1 MIRQCRRLLAGA
13 LCALGMLPAIAAA
26 QNAPGGQAG
35 TGIITGRVTDAGNR
49 APLPGVT
56 VLVIGTQRGT
66 LTTADGTFRI
76 VGVPAGAAQV
86 RAQRIGFAA
95 VVRPVTV
102 TAGGTATVEF
112 ALAAAAVQLDAV
124 VTSAT
129 GETQRAR
136 ETGNAVSTID
146 SSRLNTAVN
155 ANFAQTLAAK
165 APGVNISQGS
175 GTTGSGSRIRI
186 RGSNSVNLS
195 NEPLLII
202 DGVRINNNPQ
212 SSTGA
217 AIGVGGQTISRVNDI
232 NPEDIEN
239 IEVIKGPAAA
249 ALYGTAASNGV
260 IQVTTKRGRPGTA
273 RWNTFAEY
281 GVLNDPYEYPSNFA
295 NVGTFAN
302 TPTATNP
309 ATTVQKAGC
318 TIELQVRPL
327 TQGGCTN
334 GQVLSFNP
342 LETYK
347 PYENGF
353 RNQYGLSVSG
363 GREGATYYVGGDFE
377 REQGLV
383 DPNNLKRA
391 NFRVN
396 LDAAVNDKV
405 TLALR
410 TGYLSSRQGLPQN
423 ENNGFGYLSAG
434 LLGKAG
440 DCSPSG
446 AASSPFICGTGA
458 TADTISYGYFSTLPR
473 TFFAI
478 NARQNIEK
486 FTGGLTA
493 NYQPLTWLRG
503 TFTGGLDAIARLDRG
518 LLPSNVIT
526 TQGQANLQGF
536 ATDLRAQEFTYT
548 GTGSLIATYPIRE
561 GLEATSSLGGQ
572 YIRESLFTTFATGA
586 NLLAG
591 SRSLRGASAQ
601 KDVDNRNEE
610 IVTIGGFGEQRF
622 AYRDR
627 LFLSAALRA
636 DDNSAFGQG
645 ADLVYYP
652 STSLSYVISEEPF
665 FPKIESLGQLRLR
678 TAYGKSGQRPG
689 FRQAETF
696 FSPVAV
702 ATAPGS
708 EQPAAIIG
716 GTGNPTLRPEISRE
730 YEFGFDAGFFGERLG
745 INFTTYNKRTN
756 EALVSVPLAPSLALT
771 ASQFRNLGA
780 TSNRGAE
787 LGINATAFDTRP
799 AKLDLTVSY
808 STNRNR
814 LEDIGV
820 NALGEPLPAIV
831 FNNAT
836 QRHQEGYAL
845 GGYWGRT
852 IKSFEDKDANGI
864 ISRTG
869 CRAYGAQGVAPT
881 TQDEPTCEIVLSDTA
896 EYLGSPLPT
905 RELSVNPALTLFKN
919 VRLQALVDYRGGYR
933 LWNQSREFRCFN
945 FQQCQD
951 IVDPTTPV
959 GDQAKVIARALN
971 SSAGYIEDASFTRLR
986 EVSVTF
992 TAPEQ
997 FARRLR
1003 TAGLSLTVGGQ
1014 NLATWSDYTG
1024 FDPEVQAGASAV
1036 NTFTSVDFFS
1046 QAPVRRFNT
1055 RLNVTF

>member
-1 MIRQCRRLLAGA
+1 MIRWSRRWLAQVAVVLGVLPAVAGA
-13 LCALGMLPAIAAA
+13 
-26 QNAPGGQAG
+26 QDAG
-35 TGIITGRVTDAGNR
+35 NGIVAGRVTDAGNQR
-49 APLPGVT
+49 PLPGITIV
-56 VLVIGTQRGT
+56 VVGTTRGT
-66 LTTADGTFRI
+66 ITGPDGTFRI
-76 VGVPAGAAQV
+76 VSIPPGSVQV
-86 RAQRIGFAA
+86 RAQRIGYAA
-95 VVRPVTV
+95 QTRTLTV
-102 TAGGTATVEF
+102 AAGATAAADF
-112 ALAAAAVQLDAV
+112 ALAAAAVQLDAI

-155 ANFAQTLAAK
+155 ANFAQSLAAK

-175 GTTGSGSRIRI
+175 GSTGTGSRIRI

-195 NEPLLII
+195 NEPLLIV

-212 SSTGA
+212 SSDA
-217 AIGVGGQTISRVNDI
+217 RANGVGGQTISRVNDI

-260 IQVTTKRGRPGTA
+260 IQVTTRRGRPGQA
-273 RWNTFAEY
+273 RWNTFAEF
-281 GVLNDPYEYPSNFA
+281 GVLNDPYDYPA
-295 NVGTFAN
+295 NYANIGTFER
-302 TPTATNP
+302 TPTTANP
-309 ATTVQKAGC
+309 ATTEQRAGC
-318 TIELQVRPL
+318 TIELQVRSL
-327 TQGGCTN
+327 AQGGCTN
-334 GQVLSFNP
+334 GQVVSFSP

-353 RNQYGLSVSG
+353 RNQYGASVSG
-363 GREGATYYVGGDFE
+363 GREGATYYVGTDFE

-396 LDAAVNDKV
+396 LDAAVNSKV

-434 LLGKAG
+434 LLGKAA
-440 DCSPSG
+440 DCSPTG
-446 AASSPFICGTGA
+446 AAAAPLICGTGA
-458 TADTISYGYFSTLPR
+458 TADTISYGFFSTLPS

-478 NARQNIEK
+478 NARQNVEK

-503 TFTGGLDAIARLDRG
+503 TFTGGLDALTRLDRG

-526 TQGQANLQGF
+526 TQGQANLEGF
-536 ATDLRAQEFTYT
+536 ATDQRAQEFTYT
-548 GTGSLIATYPIRE
+548 GTGSLIANYAIAE
-561 GLEATSSLGGQ
+561 GLEGTSSLGGQ

-586 NLLAG
+586 KLLAG
-591 SRSLRGASAQ
+591 SRSLRGASSQ

-627 LFLSAALRA
+627 LFLSAALRG

-645 ADLVYYP
+645 ADIVYYP
-652 STSLSYVISEEPF
+652 STSLSYVISEESF
-665 FPKIESLGQLRLR
+665 FPQVEALGQVRLR
-678 TAYGKSGQRPG
+678 GAFGRSGQRPG

-702 ATAPGS
+702 STAPGS
-708 EQPAAIIG
+708 EVPAAVIG
-716 GTGNPTLRPEISRE
+716 GTGNPTLKPEISRE
-730 YEFGFDAGFFGERLG
+730 FEFGFDAGFFGERIG
-745 INFTTYNKRTN
+745 INYTYYNKRTN
-756 EALVSVPLAPSLALT
+756 DALVRVPLAPSLALT
-771 ASQFRNLGA
+771 QDQFRNLGA
-780 TSNRGAE
+780 TSNRGNE
-787 LGINATAFDTRP
+787 LGINATAFDTPQARF
-799 AKLDLTVSY
+799 DLTLSL
-808 STNRNR
+808 SSNKNR
-814 LEDIGV
+814 LEEIGV
-820 NALGEPLPAIV
+820 DASGNPLPAIV
-831 FNNAT
+831 FNGST
-836 QRHQEGYAL
+836 QRHQQGYAL
-845 GGYWGRT
+845 GGYWGRE
-852 IKSFEDKDANGI
+852 IVSFEDKDNNGI

-869 CRAYGAQGVAPT
+869 CRTYGAAGVAPT
-881 TQDEPTCEIVLSDTA
+881 TQDQPTCEISLGDTA

-905 RELSVNPALTLFKN
+905 RELSINPALTLFKN
-919 VRLQALVDYRGGYR
+919 VRVQALVDYRGGYR
-933 LWNQSREFRCFN
+933 LWNQSREFRCFS

-951 IVDPTTPV
+951 INDASVPLA
-959 GDQAKVIARALN
+959 DQALVIARALGGTTA
-971 SSAGYIEDASFTRLR
+971 STGYIEDASFTRLR

-992 TAPEQ
+992 TAPEL

-1003 TAGLSLTVGGQ
+1003 MAGLSLTLGAQ
-1014 NLATWSDYTG
+1014 NLATWTDYTG
-1024 FDPEVQAGASAV
+1024 FDPEVQQGANAA

>member
-13 LCALGMLPAIAAA
+13 LVALGVVPGVAIA
-26 QNAPGGQAG
+26 QDPT
-35 TGIITGRVTDAGNR
+35 TGIVAGRVTDAATR
-49 APLPGVT
+49 QPIAGVT
-56 VLVIGTQRGT
+56 VVVAGTTRGT
-66 LTTADGTFRI
+66 LTASDGTYRL
-76 VGVPAGAAQV
+76 AGITPGTV
-86 RAQRIGFAA
+86 TIRAQRIGYAA
-95 VVRPVTV
+95 QTRPVPVTV
-102 TAGGTATVEF
+102 GGTATADF
-112 ALAAAAVQLDAV
+112 AFAAAAVQLDAV

-146 SSRLNTAVN
+146 STRLNTAVN
-155 ANFAQTLAAK
+155 SNFAQTLAAK

-175 GTTGSGSRIRI
+175 GTTGTGSRIRI

-212 SSTGA
+212 SATAG
-217 AIGVGGQTISRVNDI
+217 IGVGGQTISRVNDI

-273 RWNTFAEY
+273 KWNTFAEY
-281 GVLNDPYEYPSNFA
+281 GVLNDPYDYPSNYA
-295 NVGTFAN
+295 SVGTFAR

-309 ATTVQKAGC
+309 ATTEQKSGC
-318 TIELQVRPL
+318 TIELQVRTL
-327 TQGGCTN
+327 AQGGCQDA
-334 GQVLSFNP
+334 QVVSFNP
-342 LETYK
+342 LQTYK
-347 PYENGF
+347 PYDNGF

-363 GREGATYYVGGDFE
+363 GREGATYYVGGDYE

-434 LLGKAG
+434 LLGKAA
-440 DCSPSG
+440 DCSPTG
-446 AASSPFICGTGA
+446 AAANPLICGTGA
-458 TADTISYGYFSTLPR
+458 TTDTISYGYFSTLPR

-493 NYQPLTWLRG
+493 NYQPRTWLRG
-503 TFTGGLDAIARLDRG
+503 TFTGGLDAITRLDRG

-526 TQGQANLQGF
+526 TQGQINLEGF
-536 ATDLRAQEFTYT
+536 ATDTRAQEFTYT
-548 GTGSLIATYPIRE
+548 GTGSLIANYAIPGVE
-561 GLEATSSLGGQ
+561 GLEGTSSVGGQ
-572 YIRESLFTTFATGA
+572 YIRESLFTTFATGSK
-586 NLLAG
+586 LLAG

-622 AYRDR
+622 AFRDR
-627 LFLSAALRA
+627 LFLSAALRG
-636 DDNSAFGQG
+636 DDNSAFGEG
-645 ADLVYYP
+645 ADIVYYP
-652 STSLSYVISEEPF
+652 STSLSYVISEEGF
-665 FPKIESLGQLRLR
+665 FPEIRGLGQLRLR
-678 TAYGKSGQRPG
+678 GAFGRSGQRPG

-702 ATAPGS
+702 SPAVGS
-708 EQPAAIIG
+708 EVPAAVIG
-716 GTGNPTLRPEISRE
+716 GTGNPDLRPEISRE
-730 YEFGFDAGFFGERLG
+730 FEFGFDAGFFGERVG
-745 INFTTYNKRTN
+745 INYTYYNKRTN
-756 EALVSVPLAPSLALT
+756 DALVSVPLAPSLALT
-771 ASQFRNLGA
+771 QNQFRNLGA
-780 TSNRGAE
+780 TSNRGNE
-787 LGINATAFDTRP
+787 LGVNVTPFDAP
-799 AKLDLTVSY
+799 AAKLDLTVSF

-820 NALGEPLPAIV
+820 DAAGEPLPAIQ
-831 FNNAT
+831 FNGAT
-836 QRHQEGYAL
+836 QRHQQGYAL
-845 GGYWGRT
+845 GGYWGRR
-852 IKSFEDKDANGI
+852 IVSFEDKDANGI

-869 CRAYGAQGVAPT
+869 CRTYPTTTAPT
-881 TQDEPTCEIVLSDTA
+881 TQDAATCEIVLGDTA

-905 RELSVNPALTLFKN
+905 RELSFNPSLTLFRN
-919 VRLQALVDYRGGYR
+919 VRVQALVDHRGGYR

-951 IVDPTTPV
+951 INDPTVPL
-959 GDQAKVIARALN
+959 GDQAKVIARALGG
-971 SSAGYIEDASFTRLR
+971 STGSTGYIEDASFTRLR

-992 TAPEQ
+992 TAPEL

-1003 TAGLSLTVGGQ
+1003 TAGLSLTVGAQ
-1014 NLATWSDYTG
+1014 NLATWTDYTG
-1024 FDPEVQAGASAV
+1024 FDPEVQAGGSAA

-1055 RLNVTF
+1055 RLNITF

>member
-1 MIRQCRRLLAGA
+1 MIRQCRRWIAQAAVLLGA
-13 LCALGMLPAIAAA
+13 LPAAVGA
-26 QNAPGGQAG
+26 QDAQSG
-35 TGIITGRVTDAGNR
+35 TVAGRVTDAGNQQ
-49 APLPGVT
+49 PLVGVT
-56 VLVIGTQRGT
+56 VVVVGSTRGT
-66 LTTADGTFRI
+66 ITGQDGSYRI
-76 VGVPAGAAQV
+76 VGVPAGTAQV
-86 RAQRIGFAA
+86 RAQRIGYAA
-95 VVRPVTV
+95 QTRPVTV
-102 TAGGTATVEF
+102 TPGASATADFV
-112 ALAAAAVQLDAV
+112 LAAAAVLLDAI

-155 ANFAQTLAAK
+155 ANFAQSLAAK

-175 GTTGSGSRIRI
+175 GSTGTGSRVRI

-217 AIGVGGQTISRVNDI
+217 AIGVGGQTISRINDI

-260 IQVTTKRGRPGTA
+260 IQVTTRRGRPGKA

-281 GVLNDPYEYPSNFA
+281 GVLNDPYEYPSNYA
-295 NVGTFAN
+295 SIGTFGR

-309 ATTVQKAGC
+309 ATTEQRAGC
-318 TIELQVRPL
+318 TIELQVR
-327 TQGGCTN
+327 TIAQGGCTDA
-334 GQVLSFNP
+334 QVVSFNP
-342 LETYK
+342 LQTYQ
-347 PYENGF
+347 PYDNGF
-353 RNQYGLSVSG
+353 RNQYGISVAG
-363 GREGATYYVGGDFE
+363 GREGATYYVGSDFE

-434 LLGKAG
+434 LLGKAA
-440 DCSPSG
+440 DCSPTG
-446 AASSPFICGTGA
+446 AAASPLICGSGA

-503 TFTGGLDAIARLDRG
+503 TFTGGVDAITRLDRG

-526 TQGQANLQGF
+526 TQGQANLEGF

-548 GTGSLIATYPIRE
+548 GTGSLIANYGIAE
-561 GLEATSSLGGQ
+561 GIEGTSSIGGQ

-586 NLLAG
+586 KLLAG

-652 STSLSYVISEEPF
+652 STSLSYVISEEGF
-665 FPKIESLGQLRLR
+665 FPKLDALGQLRLR
-678 TAYGKSGQRPG
+678 AAFGRSGQRPG

-702 ATAPGS
+702 STAPGT
-708 EQPAAIIG
+708 ELPAAVIG

-730 YEFGFDAGFFGERLG
+730 AEFGFDAGFFGERLG
-745 INFTTYNKRTN
+745 VNYTYYNKRTN
-756 EALVSVPLAPSLALT
+756 DALVSVPLAPSLALT
-771 ASQFRNLGA
+771 PSQFRNIGA
-780 TSNRGAE
+780 TSNRGNE
-787 LGINATAFDTRP
+787 LGINATPFDTRP
-799 AKLDLTVSY
+799 ARLDLTVSF
-808 STNRNR
+808 STNQNR
-814 LEDIGV
+814 LEDIGFD
-820 NALGEPLPAIV
+820 AAGDPLPAIV

-845 GGYWGRT
+845 GGYWGRR
-852 IKSFEDKDANGI
+852 IVSFEDKDANGI

-869 CRAYGAQGVAPT
+869 CRAYGAGSTAPT
-881 TQDEPTCEIVLSDTA
+881 TQDAATCEISLSDTA

-905 RELSVNPALTLFKN
+905 RELSISPALTLFKN
-919 VRLQALVDYRGGYR
+919 VRVQALVDYRGGYR

-951 IVDPTTPV
+951 INDPSVPL
-959 GDQAKVIARALN
+959 GDQAKVIARALGGN
-971 SSAGYIEDASFTRLR
+971 TGSTGYIEDASFTRLR

-992 TAPEQ
+992 TAPEL

-1003 TAGLSLTVGGQ
+1003 TAGLSLTLGAQ
-1014 NLATWSDYTG
+1014 NLGTWTDYTG
-1024 FDPEVQAGASAV
+1024 FDPEVQAGANAA